1 MFLARVFP
9 GRTDITSC
17 FVKNTPAKNTPAC
30 QNIFRR
36 EGDYQAFI
44 EALRTVR
51 ERYPFF
57 LYAYVLMSNH
67 FHLLLEVDRFP
78 TARILQSLLTGYVRR
93 FNKTHRRR
101 GHLFEGRYKAIV
113 GDRDSYLLELVR
125 YIHLNPV
132 RAKMVKRPG
141 EWQWS
146 GHRAYLGK
154 EQSGLIDSE
163 PVMGELRTA
172 ARYEAFIREG
182 AKVNYRAEWH
192 PGDGA
197 PFLGPERFVKKIAK
211 ETSPPP
217 ASRCAS
223 LKDLLKSVAAK
234 AGLPAEILLRKGRLA
249 NVVKARDRFIR
260 KAVWSRAI
268 SLPKWQSFLLAIR
281 PLSAGPC
288 RKVNRL
294 RQV

>member
-1 MFLARVFP
+1 MIAMPRHARVHAEGLLYHVLAR
-9 GRTDITSC
+9 GNDGQ
-17 FVKNTPAKNTPAC
+17 K
-30 QNIFRR
+30 IFLSQS
-36 EGDYQAFI
+36 DYQGFI

-51 ERYPFF
+51 QRYPFS

-67 FHLLLEVDRFP
+67 FHLLLEVHRFP

-93 FNKTHRRR
+93 FNKIHHRR

-113 GDRDSYLLELVR
+113 CDRDSYLLELVR

-132 RAKMVKRPG
+132 RATMVKRPN

-146 GHRAYLGK
+146 GHGEYLGK
-154 EQSGLIDSE
+154 EKRGLIDSG

-172 ARYEAFIREG
+172 ARYEAFIRDG

-211 ETSPPP
+211 ETVHLPV
-217 ASRCAS
+217 SRRAS
-223 LKDLLKSVAAK
+223 LKDLLKSVATRRDFRPRYCFAR
-234 AGLPAEILLRKGRLA
+234 AG
-249 NVVKARDRFIR
+249 
-260 KAVWSRAI
+260 
-268 SLPKWQSFLLAIR
+268 WQPS
-281 PLSAGPC
+281 
-288 RKVNRL
+288 
-294 RQV
+294 